1 MALLPNAE
9 SSNFDVSCALFKGPL
24 SSVRL
29 VLANNFALALENT
42 PLRVSTLCATSHVEV
57 TDVIGFGERFDY
69 TETLEGK
76 GETKMLGQDYFF
88 TLALALIGVT

>member
-1 MALLPNAE
+1 MVALLPNAE
-9 SSNFDVSCALFKGPL
+9 SSNFDVRSLPTII
-24 SSVRL
+24 
-29 VLANNFALALENT
+29 FAPALENT

-88 TLALALIGVT
+88 TLALIGVT